1 MSLVTSRSVT
11 LQGMFMYWITS
22 ALFSVGQ
29 VTVLKIPRVRDALGI
44 PKRTD
49 FSTSTPTTLSPVA
62 TVVADVKTS
71 QKKQKG
77 AFDQVKESK
86 QRIR

>member
-1 MSLVTSRSVT
+1 
-11 LQGMFMYWITS
+11 MYWITS

-49 FSTSTPTTLSPVA
+49 ISTTPATTSTAAAVSTDLK
-62 TVVADVKTS
+62 ADKE
-71 QKKQKG
+71 KRKG
-77 AFDQVKESK
+77 AFHQAKESK
-86 QRIR
+86 HRIC

>member
-1 MSLVTSRSVT
+1 MVT
-11 LQGMFMYWITS
+11 LLSLTQQGMFMYWITS

-29 VTVLKIPRVRDALGI
+29 VMVLKVPRVRQALGI

-49 FSTSTPTTLSPVA
+49 FPPTTSATTSTSTVVA
-62 TVVADVKTS
+62 TDIKT
-71 QKKQKG
+71 KKEKQKG
-77 AFDQVKESK
+77 AFHQVKESK